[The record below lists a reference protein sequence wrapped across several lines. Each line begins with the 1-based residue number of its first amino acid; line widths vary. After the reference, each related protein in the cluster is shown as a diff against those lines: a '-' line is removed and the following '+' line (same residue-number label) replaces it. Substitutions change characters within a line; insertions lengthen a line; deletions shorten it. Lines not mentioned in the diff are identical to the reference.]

1 MSQLNKQIR
10 DHYLQQS
17 LPEENLQAILSGEEP
32 VRSDAWRHL
41 LPLAA
46 ALVVLAVAVFLL
58 WKPADS
64 TNAMATEITKNHN
77 KQLAMLTEAVAA
89 EIAKNHNKQ
98 LAMEIKSGNHLEV
111 QTELDRIPFSLKLPE
126 KEVRSKF
133 TLVGGRY
140 CSIQTELAAQL
151 RLSNIDTGEPCTL
164 YITKLTDSLRQLKPT
179 TRTAK
184 GVKVKLWSDDQ
195 RFFGLAMPSDNSK

>member
-1 MSQLNKQIR
+1 MSQLDEQIR

-17 LPEENLQAILSGEEP
+17 LPERNLQGILTGEEP
-32 VRSDAWRHL
+32 VRSDAWRRL

-46 ALVVLAVAVFLL
+46 ALAALLVAAFFL
-58 WKPADS
+58 WKPAD
-64 TNAMATEITKNHN
+64 
-77 KQLAMLTEAVAA
+77 LTDAVVA

-111 QTELDRIPFSLKLPE
+111 QTKLDRIPFSLKLPE
-126 KEVRSKF
+126 KEVLSEF

-151 RLSNIDTGEPCTL
+151 RLSDNDTGAPCTL
-164 YITKLTDSLRQLKPT
+164 YITKLTDSLGQLKPT
-179 TRTAK
+179 TRTLK
-184 GVKVKLWSDDQ
+184 GVKVKLWSDDH
-195 RFFGLAMPSDNSK
+195 RFFGLAVPSSGRE

>member
-1 MSQLNKQIR
+1 MSQLDEQIR

-17 LPEENLQAILSGEEP
+17 LPERNLQGILTGEEP

-46 ALVVLAVAVFLL
+46 ALVALAVAVSLL
-58 WKPADS
+58 WNPAD
-64 TNAMATEITKNHN
+64 
-77 KQLAMLTEAVAA
+77 LTDAVAT

-98 LAMEIKSGNHLEV
+98 LAMEIKSGDYREV

-126 KEVRSKF
+126 KTVHSKF
-133 TLVGGRY
+133 TLIGGRY

-151 RLSNIDTGEPCTL
+151 RLSNNDTGAPCTL

-179 TRTAK
+179 TRTVK
-184 GVKVKLWSDDQ
+184 EVKVKLWSDGQ
-195 RFFGLAMPSDNSK
+195 RFFGLAVPSDSE

>member
-1 MSQLNKQIR
+1 M
-10 DHYLQQS
+10 
-17 LPEENLQAILSGEEP
+17 
-32 VRSDAWRHL
+32 RSDAWRHL

-77 KQLAMLTEAVAA
+77 KQLAM
-89 EIAKNHNKQ
+89 
-98 LAMEIKSGNHLEV
+98 EIKSGDYREV

-126 KEVRSKF
+126 KTIRSKF